1 MHLEMPQEN
10 QTRKWTLNSIFL
22 YWIKKVKHIDENIF
36 FAVQRNFL
44 ERKFEDQ
51 FLANGA
57 RIAKITENMVNFASW
72 DQYKEHHSA
81 D

>member
-36 FAVQRNFL
+36 FPVQRNFWN
-44 ERKFEDQ
+44 
-51 FLANGA
+51 ANS
-57 RIAKITENMVNFASW
+57 KINSW
-72 DQYKEHHSA
+72 QMAPDLLKLLKTW
-81 D
+81 

>member
-1 MHLEMPQEN
+1 M
-10 QTRKWTLNSIFL
+10 
-22 YWIKKVKHIDENIF
+22 KHIDENIF